1 MLNDSTMC
9 QPKPVTAPVL
19 TLRKGDRIFHNNA
32 WRTIHFI
39 ARPKLGSDLRTLFIS
54 PEGSQTLDLSANN
67 RVVVGFDVS
76 R

>member
-9 QPKPVTAPVL
+9 QPKPVTTPVR

-39 ARPKLGSDLRTLFIS
+39 ACPKLGSDFRMLFIS
-54 PEGSQTLDLSANN
+54 PEGSQTLDLLAND